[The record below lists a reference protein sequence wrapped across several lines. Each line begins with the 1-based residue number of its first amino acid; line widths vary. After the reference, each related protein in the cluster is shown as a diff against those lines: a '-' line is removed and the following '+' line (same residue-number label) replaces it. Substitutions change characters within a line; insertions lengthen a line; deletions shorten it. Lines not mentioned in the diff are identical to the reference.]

1 MKAFFSVYDRILNG
15 FKIGSEVVVFL
26 IFLLIV
32 IDVFVRMVGLQPSTY
47 TSAIVEYGLLWF
59 TMLAAPWLVRIK
71 GHVFIDVVTQL
82 LPPTA
87 HRVLAKIV
95 YLICVCSA
103 LVFCYFS
110 LMLLV
115 EAIQSGEIDVRGED
129 MPQWL
134 LLLPL
139 PVCFFMVALEFA
151 RYLIGLDNMYGDRTE
166 VRENV

>member
-15 FKIGSEVVVFL
+15 FKIGSGVVVFL

-32 IDVFVRMVGLQPSTY
+32 IDVFVRLVGLRPFSY
-47 TSAIVEYGLLWF
+47 TLGIVEFGLLWF

-71 GHVFIDVVTQL
+71 GHVFIDALTQL
-82 LPPTA
+82 LPRSMQ
-87 HRVLAKIV
+87 RVLAKIV

-129 MPQWL
+129 MPLWL
-134 LLLPL
+134 LLVPL
-139 PVCFFMVALEFA
+139 PVCFLMVAIEFT
-151 RYLIGLDNMYGDRTE
+151 RYLIGLDHMYGDRTK